1 MMLNDGAEVELAI
14 DTLYPLQVAKTTC
27 TREVIRWVVMGSLL
41 VVEEFVVGGVVG
53 DGFFVGAGV
62 PGCGVFFFVVFIV
75 IVIEGLG
82 MLVIYM
88 VFTLRGTLT
97 VAVRFPGIRVAS
109 LTPHAGV
116 FCLEGVAK
124 VTSTFQ

>member
-1 MMLNDGAEVELAI
+1 MMQNEGAEVELAI

-53 DGFFVGAGV
+53 DGLFVGAGV

-75 IVIEGLG
+75 IVVIEGLG

-97 VAVRFPGIRVAS
+97 VAVRSPAFAS
-109 LTPHAGV
+109 HHAGV
-116 FCLEGVAK
+116 FCLVIAFGDCWC
-124 VTSTFQ
+124 

>member
-1 MMLNDGAEVELAI
+1 M
-14 DTLYPLQVAKTTC
+14 
-27 TREVIRWVVMGSLL
+27 

-53 DGFFVGAGV
+53 DGLFVGAGV
-62 PGCGVFFFVVFIV
+62 PGSGVFFFVVFIV
-75 IVIEGLG
+75 IVVEGLG

-97 VAVRFPGIRVAS
+97 VAVRSPGIRVAS